1 MQRELQASSRLAK
14 HLDWPGLGQ
23 VCQLVRTTQRDGKQV
38 VEVQQAIT
46 SLSPERAQAAFLL
59 ASWREH
65 WHIENRLHWVR
76 DVTLGEDGCGVK
88 LGHGPQNLAACRNA
102 ALNLLRLNGANG
114 IAAALRHYACRP
126 WELLK
131 LLGILKN

>member
-1 MQRELQASSRLAK
+1 M
-14 HLDWPGLGQ
+14 
-23 VCQLVRTTQRDGKQV
+23 RTTRQGDKDV
-38 VEVQQAIT
+38 VEVQHAIT

-59 ASWREH
+59 SSWREH

-76 DVTLGEDGCGVK
+76 DVTLGEDGCRVK

-102 ALNLLRLNGANG
+102 ALNLLRLNNTKG
-114 IAAALRHYACRP
+114 IAAALRHYAYRP
-126 WELLK
+126 WDLLR